1 MTIIANC
8 NYLPDVT
15 IFLFFSFSQND
26 TIGFLMNTEDNS
38 DIESS
43 SDEDE
48 FDLAMPPPIEK
59 GNAETEMGCDASDDM
74 NDGLVHH
81 FPRRLLNS
89 TCDSSLLDKE
99 NKQKSVQRTQPPNKK
114 SRKSAAR
121 NWKKGIDLQPTLK
134 LSEASIVPEEWK
146 KIIKSPIVVFKAMFS
161 DDLVLCVTIQT
172 SLYALQHGKG
182 NLKILEGKIRTFIAV
197 LLLSGYYIVPYRN
210 LYWANAPDTHNEAVS
225 YAISRNRFREIPSNF
240 HLADNT
246 EITEDRYYK
255 I

>member
-43 SDEDE
+43 ADEDE

-89 TCDSSLLDKE
+89 TCDSSLLDKG
-99 NKQKSVQRTQPPNKK
+99 NKQKSVQPTQPPNKNNK
-114 SRKSAAR
+114 NIRCK
-121 NWKKGIDLQPTLK
+121 
-134 LSEASIVPEEWK
+134 
-146 KIIKSPIVVFKAMFS
+146 
-161 DDLVLCVTIQT
+161 
-172 SLYALQHGKG
+172 
-182 NLKILEGKIRTFIAV
+182 NLEKR
-197 LLLSGYYIVPYRN
+197 R
-210 LYWANAPDTHNEAVS
+210 
-225 YAISRNRFREIPSNF
+225 
-240 HLADNT
+240 
-246 EITEDRYYK
+246 
-255 I
+255 